1 MKKASPS
8 LNSLVLP
15 LSSFAIS
22 GNSSYLWSELAKRIE
37 VALYF
42 LRAVSPSFPLRL
54 RVFGT
59 LLARQSLNFMKTYSL
74 KAEIDCPS
82 LEHFLILRFMNSFF
96 YERNRALVSICF
108 HFSNELLQLEK
119 N

>member
-8 LNSLVLP
+8 LNSLVFP

-22 GNSSYLWSELAKRIE
+22 GNSSYLWTEFAERIE

-74 KAEIDCPS
+74 KAEIG

-96 YERNRALVSICF
+96 YERNRELVSICS